1 MDPIPAST
9 ASFFSHRY
17 RPSGGQED
25 KRSAMIFDSDA
36 VPVTLVTELLEA
48 SQRTG
53 FTLGEI
59 EALVDSEL
67 ETDHLLAYITA
78 VVSRRMN

>member
-1 MDPIPAST
+1 
-9 ASFFSHRY
+9 
-17 RPSGGQED
+17 
-25 KRSAMIFDSDA
+25 
-36 VPVTLVTELLEA
+36 VTELLEA